1 MSRNQRIALLGLA
14 VVVLVVGFVIAKSG
28 GDDNGDSSSDTT
40 STPAASAT
48 TGSSTTGNG
57 GTPAPPAVATVVVKD
72 AKPVGGIKVLKF
84 NKGGTIRFKVQS
96 DTKDEI
102 HFHGYDIGKDVE
114 AGGPGSFDVAAK
126 IRRQLGGAPEGHKQ
140 PNPPLQGGP

>member
-1 MSRNQRIALLGLA
+1 MSGNQRIALLGLA

-28 GDDNGDSSSDTT
+28 SDDSSDSSSDTT

-48 TGSSTTGNG
+48 TGTSTTNNG
-57 GTPAPPAVATVVVKD
+57 GTPAQPAVATVVVKD

-84 NKGGTIRFKVQS
+84 DKGGTIRFKVKS
-96 DTKDEI
+96 DTADEI

-114 AGGPGSFDVAAK
+114 AGGTVSFNVPAK
-126 IRRQLGGAPEGHKQ
+126 I
-140 PNPPLQGGP
+140 